1 MVRRKKLTGIS
12 FQITRGPGG
21 IRGCRKGGRIKKNYA
36 NYFHQ
41 REGAG
46 EYADAVGAGGEK
58 IHANYLSSTRGN
70 VEIRGWGKHS
80 PCISPDPCVH

>member
-1 MVRRKKLTGIS
+1 MQEGWENK
-12 FQITRGPGG
+12 QI
-21 IRGCRKGGRIKKNYA
+21 YA

-58 IHANYLSSTRGN
+58 IHANYLSSTRGS
-70 VEIRGWGKHS
+70 VEIRGLGKHS
-80 PCISPDPCVH
+80 PRISPDLCVH